1 VPATAGSSQGASRA
15 LLARGGSGAGRVQVR
30 RDGDSRK
37 LGEILA
43 EQIENEIISSGWPV
57 GAVLGSEAELIER
70 YGVSRAVFREAM
82 KIVNHHRVAEMRRG
96 PGGGLVVIEP
106 DLNAVIRAVALH
118 LEFARIGPGQVHETR
133 QALEVECARVAAER
147 IDPSGVERLQR
158 LLAIEEE
165 SILATRRRGRERGH
179 LASQD
184 FHLLLAELTGNPA
197 MHLFVRTICL
207 VLADQTT
214 PVPSLEQ
221 AARDVHLAH
230 AGIAEAVIAGDADRA
245 QRRMLR
251 HLQAVAEYEFSP
263 QPPHQRWG
271 GITGRPV
278 H

>member
-1 VPATAGSSQGASRA
+1 MPATTDRSKGASRA
-15 LLARGGSGAGRVQVR
+15 FLAKGGPSARRVQVR

-96 PGGGLVVIEP
+96 PGGGLVVVEP

-147 IDPSGVERLQR
+147 IDPAGIERLQA
-158 LLAIEEE
+158 LLAMEEA
-165 SILATRRRGRERGH
+165 SILTTRRPGRERGH
-179 LASQD
+179 LPSQD

-197 MHLFVRTICL
+197 MHLFVQTICL

-214 PVPSLEQ
+214 PVRSLEE
-221 AARDVHLAH
+221 AAREVHRAH
-230 AGIAEAVIAGDADRA
+230 AGIAQAVIAHDAPRA

-251 HLQAVAEYEFSP
+251 HLEAVSEYEFSP
-263 QPPHQRWG
+263 QPQNIRWG
-271 GITGRPV
+271 GVSGRPV